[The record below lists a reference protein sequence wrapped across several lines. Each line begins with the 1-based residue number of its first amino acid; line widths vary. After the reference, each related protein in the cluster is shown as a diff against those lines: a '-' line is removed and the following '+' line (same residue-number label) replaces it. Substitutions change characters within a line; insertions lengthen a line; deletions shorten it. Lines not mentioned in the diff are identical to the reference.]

1 MKSLAVIS
9 LLPFMAFAACEPG
22 TQEFKDTQR
31 FSSGYVE
38 GLAKT
43 NDWNT
48 IHKLNFKLPNGEK
61 YNINN
66 VALTLRISSGEQK
79 NNHYVYVN
87 TEKNNVVTASL
98 VPPGTQYQ
106 KINLDSGVYNPLLK
120 QEQLTVGLGSSTDT
134 KSIEWLYVATGTL
147 SFCYSPEPINNTFTI
162 DASAYNLSN
171 NNKYQVTL
179 EKNVTYKMTI
189 SGNVSGQDDKK
200 VSGIAISYNNKNHI
214 DSDIVKEG
222 QSYYF
227 TASDGVAELFIPV
240 NYANGEYRVAMDKV
254 NAS

>member
-22 TQEFKDTQR
+22 TKEFKDTQR

-38 GLAKT
+38 GLEKT

-66 VALTLRISSGEQK
+66 ISLTLRISSGEQK

-87 TEKNNVVTASL
+87 TENNNIVTASQ
-98 VPPGTQYQ
+98 VPPGTQFQ
-106 KINLDSGVYNPLLK
+106 KINLDTRIYNSLLK
-120 QEQLTVGLGSSTDT
+120 QDQFTVGLGSSTDT
-134 KSIEWLYVATGTL
+134 KSIEWLYVAHGIL
-147 SFCYSPEPINNTFTI
+147 SFCYSSEPLNSTFTI
-162 DASAYNLSN
+162 DASSYNLSN
-171 NNKYQVTL
+171 NNKYKVTL

-189 SGNVSGQDDKK
+189 FGKISGQDDKK
-200 VSGIAISYNNKNHI
+200 LNGLAISYNNKSHI
-214 DSDIVKEG
+214 NSDIVKEG

-227 TASDGVAELFIPV
+227 TTSDGIAEIFIPV
-240 NYANGEYRVAMDKV
+240 NYANGEYRVNMEKV